1 LDSTQR
7 HLLLDVAAAQ
17 RAGETRAA
25 ADMLT
30 EALRRDPHDHL
41 AATRLAELEIERW
54 DHASAMPRLQAVLRE
69 EPNFAP
75 ALAVLAHALWLAG
88 RPHEGLEHAR
98 RAVAIQP
105 PNPHF
110 RLTLA
115 QLCAWLG
122 HAAEA
127 RAALA
132 AVLDS
137 PALDMPLRARA
148 LSLLA
153 EAHVARGDFAAAN
166 EPFRASLALAP
177 DSAATHTGYAMNL
190 LRLGKFDAAWP
201 EYAWHDQ
208 VPFFRRGDTRPVPQQ
223 VAGRRW
229 NGEPLHGRTILLWDD
244 QGFGDAIQFFRY
256 VRLIREAG
264 APRIILCTFAPLASV
279 FQRSAPHVEVV
290 TERPELGPSDFHC
303 GTSDLPAVFRTQLET
318 IPAPVP
324 YLTAP
329 PLPRRLRVLRG
340 DAPRVGLVWSGD
352 PRHLRDHQRSIPA
365 DVFLDIA
372 NLPGLSF
379 YSLQREVRSA
389 DVAALAAHPAVS
401 RIGETLRDFAETA
414 TAVAR
419 LDLVI
424 TVDTA
429 VAHLAGAL
437 GRPVWLLLPMVADW
451 RWLTEREDS
460 PWYPTARLFR
470 AGRDGWA
477 PVVRRVAETLARVTG
492 PGVH

>member
-1 LDSTQR
+1 LNPPQR

-17 RAGETRAA
+17 QAGDTRAA
-25 ADMLT
+25 TDMLT
-30 EALRRDPHDHL
+30 EALRRDPHDL
-41 AATRLAELEIERW
+41 MAATRLAELEIERW
-54 DHASAMPRLQAVLRE
+54 DHASAMPRLQAVLRQ

-75 ALAVLAHALWLAG
+75 ALAALAHALWLAG
-88 RPHEGLEHAR
+88 RPQEGLEHAR

-122 HAAEA
+122 HDAEA
-127 RAALA
+127 RAAVA

-137 PALDMPLRARA
+137 PALDGPLHARA

-177 DSAATHTGYAMNL
+177 DSAATHTAYAMNL
-190 LRLGKFDAAWP
+190 LRLGEFDAAWP
-201 EYAWHDQ
+201 EYAWHGQ
-208 VPFFRRGDTRPVPQQ
+208 VAFFRRGDTRPMPQQ
-223 VAGRRW
+223 LTGRAW
-229 NGEPLHGRTILLWDD
+229 NGEALHGRTVLLRDD

-256 VRLIREAG
+256 LRSIRDAG
-264 APRIILCTFAPLASV
+264 AARIILCTFAPLASL
-279 FQRSAPHVEVV
+279 FQRSAPFVEVV
-290 TERPELGPSDFHC
+290 TERPVLRPSDFHG
-303 GTSDLPAVFRTQLET
+303 GTSDLPAVFRTRLET
-318 IPAPVP
+318 IPATVP

-329 PLPRRLRVLRG
+329 PLPRRLRLPRG
-340 DAPRVGLVWSGD
+340 GAPRVGLVWSGD
-352 PRHLRDHQRSIPA
+352 PRHMRDHHRSIPA
-365 DVFLDIA
+365 DMFLDIA
-372 NLPGLSF
+372 DVPGLSF
-379 YSLQREVRSA
+379 YSLQRDVRPA
-389 DVAALAAHPAVS
+389 DALALATHPAVP

-414 TAVAR
+414 AVVAR
-419 LDLVI
+419 LDLVV
-424 TVDTA
+424 TVDSA

-460 PWYPTARLFR
+460 SWYPTVRLFR
-470 AGRDGWA
+470 AGGEGWA
-477 PVVRRVAETLARVTG
+477 PVVRRVADKLRAFVL
-492 PGVH
+492 